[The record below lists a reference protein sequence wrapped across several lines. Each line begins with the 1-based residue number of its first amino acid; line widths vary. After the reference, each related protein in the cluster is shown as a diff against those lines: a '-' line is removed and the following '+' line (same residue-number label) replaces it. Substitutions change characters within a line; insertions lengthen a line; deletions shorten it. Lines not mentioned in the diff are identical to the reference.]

1 MLILLLIAFIA
12 YVVAELYVL
21 IQVGQAIG
29 ALNTIG
35 LMILISLVGVW
46 LAKHEGL
53 QVLTRLRQQI
63 DAKRMPTDELIDGGL
78 ILAGGLFLIL
88 PGFISDAIGIFVLF
102 PPTRA
107 LVRGV
112 HQAAAPHRHD
122 HVDQRP
128 LRPARSATRRSR
140 RHRRLSNSGTTG
152 QSGRAAASIVD
163 SRPRGPATRSTR
175 SRNRRSGR
183 ASSTSA

>member
-46 LAKHEGL
+46 LAKLEGL

-78 ILAGGLFLIL
+78 ILMGGLGLIL

-107 LVRGV
+107 LVRGF
-112 HQAAAPHRHD
+112 
-122 HVDQRP
+122 
-128 LRPARSATRRSR
+128 TK
-140 RHRRLSNSGTTG
+140 RRLRIVTIT
-152 QSGRAAASIVD
+152 SID
-163 SRPRGPATRSTR
+163 GPYDPRDRPPDDPDVIDV
-175 SRNRRSGR
+175 
-183 ASSTSA
+183 

>member
-1 MLILLLIAFIA
+1 MLILLLIAFIV
-12 YVVAELYVL
+12 YVVAELYVM

-102 PPTRA
+102 PPTRV
-107 LVRGV
+107 LVRGF
-112 HQAAAPHRHD
+112 
-122 HVDQRP
+122 
-128 LRPARSATRRSR
+128 TK
-140 RHRRLSNSGTTG
+140 RRLRIVTIT
-152 QSGRAAASIVD
+152 SINGPYD
-163 SRPRGPATRSTR
+163 PRIGHPTIPT
-175 SRNRRSGR
+175 
-183 ASSTSA
+183 SSTFE